1 MGIASDAW
9 SANSLESRPSRPCCD
24 FVVFAMG
31 KTYGYQLIDLHS
43 DHANDTG
50 PSHGAGH
57 DAIDCDALGLYTDSD
72 EEAAA
77 TPPKVKH
84 PWASRK
90 AARRALR
97 RRRLAKANV
106 KSMVKLGVLGMPA
119 VLLMFFGIL
128 HLMETL
134 LGRTSLLWN
143 AETIVAA
150 SWQRATIS
158 GSEGRKAI
166 GNAQPIPCH
175 SHNDYLQR
183 TPLLDALGWGFTG
196 VEADVWLF
204 EDDLY
209 VGHHKAALSRT
220 QTFKSTY
227 IDPLIDILTAD
238 TPEGEAPRC
247 TGDGIYKVAPNQTLT
262 LLVDLKTD
270 GDRTLQHVVQQTAK
284 LRDMGCLSYWDGNR
298 VIPREI
304 TLVATGNAPYDAIV
318 ANSTYRDVFYD
329 APLHALWEA
338 PHSPIST
345 SSPIYANNEKLDYG
359 AAMAT
364 LQDGVNSNYL
374 DFNAS
379 TSYYASTS
387 FLSSVGFVWR
397 GHLSDRQMG
406 IIRGQIRGAKR
417 RGLKARFWDV
427 PTWPTSLRNHVWH
440 VLIKEG
446 ADILSVDD
454 LAAAAMQDWTVRVHD
469 TSFEWFVK
477 TKPD

>member
-1 MGIASDAW
+1 
-9 SANSLESRPSRPCCD
+9 
-24 FVVFAMG
+24 MG

-57 DAIDCDALGLYTDSD
+57 HAIDCDALGLYTDSD
-72 EEAAA
+72 EEAAV
-77 TPPKVKH
+77 TPPKMKRH
-84 PWASRK
+84 WASRT
-90 AARRALR
+90 AARRAVR
-97 RRRLAKANV
+97 RRRLAKSNL
-106 KSMVKLGVLGMPA
+106 KSMVKLGMLGMPA

-158 GSEGRKAI
+158 GSEGRKLI
-166 GNAQPIPCH
+166 GNAHPIPCH

-183 TPLLDALGWGFTG
+183 RPLLDALSWGFTG

-204 EDDLY
+204 DNNLY

-220 QTFKSTY
+220 QTFRSTY

-238 TPEGEAPRC
+238 MPEGEAPRC
-247 TGDGIYKVAPNQTLT
+247 TGDGIYKVAPAQTLT

-284 LRDMGCLSYWDGNR
+284 LREMGCLSYWNGST
-298 VIPREI
+298 VVPREI
-304 TLVATGNAPYDAIV
+304 TLVATGNAPYDAIT
-318 ANSTYRDVFYD
+318 ANATYRDIFYD
-329 APLHALWEA
+329 APLHALWET
-338 PHSPIST
+338 PHSPISN
-345 SSPIYANNEKLDYG
+345 SSAVDAGNGKLDYG

-364 LQDGVNSNYL
+364 SQDGVNPNYL

-397 GHLSDRQMG
+397 GHLSPRQMEVV
-406 IIRGQIRGAKR
+406 RGQIRGAKR
-417 RGLKARFWDV
+417 RGLKARYWDV
-427 PTWPTSLRNHVWH
+427 PTWPTSVRNHIWH
-440 VLIKEG
+440 VLVKEG
-446 ADILSVDD
+446 ADVLSVDD

-469 TSFEWFVK
+469 TSFEWFAQK
-477 TKPD
+477 TPD